1 MYEDNQNDKTEQNEE
16 DIFDLTIHEFISFY
30 SAI

>member
-1 MYEDNQNDKTEQNEE
+1 MYEENQNDKIEQNEE

-30 SAI
+30 GAI

>member
-1 MYEDNQNDKTEQNEE
+1 MYEENQNDKTELNKK